1 MTSLSVSSRRA
12 RLLADAL
19 DGRGS
24 AFTGSSPDGVLR
36 ERGVDLVDLALQLR
50 TLAPEPP
57 PGFTLAL
64 RERLMVVAVE
74 RELDLATPPGDS
86 QPTEPVRPTL
96 RRPPARA
103 PRPSTVA
110 PALASALATVLV
122 VGGGAVGLTAVSS
135 QSQPGD
141 LLYPV
146 KRGVESVALVL
157 QGDPEAEGLILLEQ
171 SATRLTELE
180 GLLASS
186 GRSDRRDEAL
196 IVATLDDF
204 ATSTATAGEAFEEA
218 AREDP
223 LDPATIE
230 QIRDFLSDATD
241 QLARLAPALPPDS
254 AGAYGRAA
262 SALND
267 LHRQAEMLC
276 SSCAIGGS
284 GDLVEVGA
292 VVSTLGAVDVA
303 ALAVL
308 REAGASDEAWPDRRP
323 GTDLTASTPIT
334 KATEPVI
341 KAAEPITK
349 PITKATEP
357 VTKPITKAAKPI
369 TKPITKATEPVIKA
383 AEPVIEATKPITKAA
398 KPITKPITKATKPVI
413 KATKPTTKATEPVT
427 KPITKAAKPIT
438 KPITKATEPVIK
450 AAEPVIEATKPTE
463 PVIKAAEP
471 VIEATKPT
479 TKATE
484 PVIKAAEPITKA
496 TEPISGPSLSTV
508 PDPAPPVLP
517 AQDDGTLRVDRGLDD
532 VDAPTVREDP
542 AAGTPTD
549 KDSGPLPEALVA
561 PVPAPR
567 VDTPDTPLP

>member
-383 AEPVIEATKPITKAA
+383 AEPVIEATKP
-398 KPITKPITKATKPVI
+398 
-413 KATKPTTKATEPVT
+413 
-427 KPITKAAKPIT
+427 
-438 KPITKATEPVIK
+438 
-450 AAEPVIEATKPTE
+450 TE